1 MRRPP
6 VVYVLAVLLGLT
18 VTAAAQTPLTL
29 AEAIARARA
38 RNPDAGSRAAAE
50 REAAERVAQARAG
63 YWPSV
68 DVAES
73 WQRGNQPV
81 FVFGSL
87 LAQGRFE
94 AQNFALAA
102 LNHPDAVDNF
112 RSAVS
117 VEQPLFDGT
126 TRARVTAAGIGLEV
140 AAASRLLV
148 DHDLAMSVTEAYGRV
163 LVASAGRRSADA
175 AAETAGADREL
186 ASNRRDAGVVT
197 DADVLQMDVH
207 VSRTSEQQIRAMSDE
222 RVARVRLN
230 QVMGEPLGEMFLLD
244 NAPAAAVIDTSD
256 LAALEAEALGKRPD
270 IAIAALQERLAQV
283 HQTAARAAFLP
294 QVSAQGGWEF
304 NGGAWNSRQSS
315 WGLGAVARINV
326 FRGLADKARLAE
338 ATEQVTRRAFERDK
352 AVTGVRLDVHV
363 AVAKL
368 EAARAS
374 VAVVTGAVAQARE
387 SRRIIRDRYEAGLA
401 DVASLLRAAEAV
413 VQAET
418 QQATAQVA
426 VLIET
431 AALERSLGRR

>member
-1 MRRPP
+1 MRRQSA
-6 VVYVLAVLLGLT
+6 VCVFLALLGL
-18 VTAAAQTPLTL
+18 VTPAAAQAPLTL

-38 RNPDAGSRAAAE
+38 RNPDAGSSAAAE

-63 YWPSV
+63 YWPRV

-81 FVFGSL
+81 FVFGLL

-117 VEQPLFDGT
+117 VEQTLFDGT
-126 TRARVTAAGIGLEV
+126 TRAQVTAAGIGHEV

-148 DHDLAMSVTEAYGRV
+148 DHDLALSVTEAYGRV
-163 LVASAGRRSADA
+163 LVASSARRSADA
-175 AAETAGADREL
+175 AAETARADREL
-186 ASNRRDAGVVT
+186 AVNRRDAGVVT
-197 DADVLQMDVH
+197 DADVLQLDVH
-207 VSRTSEQQIRAMSDE
+207 VSRTREQQIRAMSDE
-222 RVARVRLN
+222 RVARVGLN

-244 NAPAAAVIDTSD
+244 SAPAAAVIDISD
-256 LAALEAEALGKRPD
+256 LAALEAEAIGKRPD
-270 IAIAALQERLAQV
+270 IAIAALQERLAQAQ
-283 HQTAARAAFLP
+283 QTAARAAFLP

-304 NGGAWNSRQSS
+304 NGGVWNSRQSS
-315 WGLGAVARINV
+315 WGVGAVARINV

-338 ATEQVTRRAFERDK
+338 ATEQVTRRALERDK
-352 AVTGVRLDVHV
+352 GVTAVRVDVHV

-374 VAVVTGAVAQARE
+374 VAVGTGAVAQARE
-387 SRRIIRDRYEAGLA
+387 SRRIIRNRYEAGLA